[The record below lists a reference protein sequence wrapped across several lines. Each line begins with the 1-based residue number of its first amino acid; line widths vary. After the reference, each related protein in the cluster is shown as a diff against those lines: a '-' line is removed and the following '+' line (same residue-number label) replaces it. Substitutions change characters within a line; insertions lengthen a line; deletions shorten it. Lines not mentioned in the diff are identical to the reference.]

1 MAIWLKEGKSESEII
16 EADEKVK
23 RTVEGILNDVSKRG
37 DEAVRELSLKFDNY
51 SPESFILKKNEIE
64 NIVDKVNKK
73 DLEDIKFAQD
83 QVRNFALKQLE
94 CLADLEVE
102 TIPGVVLGHKNIPV
116 NSVGCYVPG
125 GKYPMV
131 ASAHMSVITASVASW
146 CKKYNGFCSSSKWR
160 TSPSYSVGNV
170 LSVSYTHLTLPTM
183 LPV

>member
-23 RTVEGILNDVSKRG
+23 RTVEGILNDVSKWG

-83 QVRNFALKQLE
+83 QIIK
-94 CLADLEVE
+94 
-102 TIPGVVLGHKNIPV
+102 
-116 NSVGCYVPG
+116 
-125 GKYPMV
+125 
-131 ASAHMSVITASVASW
+131 
-146 CKKYNGFCSSSKWR
+146 
-160 TSPSYSVGNV
+160 TSNDK
-170 LSVSYTHLTLPTM
+170 
-183 LPV
+183 

>member
-51 SPESFILKKNEIE
+51 SPESFILKNDIE

-94 CLADLEVE
+94 CLTDLEVE
-102 TIPGVVLGHKNIPV
+102 TIRALSCHKIFQLILLDVMFLVENIRWLLLHI
-116 NSVGCYVPG
+116 C
-125 GKYPMV
+125 
-131 ASAHMSVITASVASW
+131 
-146 CKKYNGFCSSSKWR
+146 R
-160 TSPSYSVGNV
+160 
-170 LSVSYTHLTLPTM
+170 
-183 LPV
+183 